1 MKCRF
6 SSLVP
11 IALALVGAPLAA
23 QGSENITAKAENDHP
38 AAAEGP
44 PGDIGSGGAPS
55 QRPGGSSV
63 LSGDW
68 LAIGGGFVFAAN
80 YSGSDEYRV
89 LAVPVVAANFKGIG
103 IRPRAA
109 GLSIN
114 LLEGM
119 RGDVTFSA
127 GPIFRFRGDRTGN
140 FKDEA
145 VEAAGKLDTA
155 LELGL
160 QTGVSFNRVFTR
172 FDRVSVGLDV
182 QFDVAGAHGGKII
195 DPGVSYSTA
204 LNRGTVLALSI
215 GAQYVDDD
223 FAEYYYSVT
232 PEQSAASGLPEFDA
246 DSGWHKAGAT
256 LAMGFDLSGDFR
268 DGGVIMGGALG
279 YRRMLGDAADTPFTS
294 LRGDA
299 NQFTAIFGVA
309 YVF

>member
-1 MKCRF
+1 MKYHF

-11 IALALVGAPLAA
+11 IALAFVATPLAA
-23 QGSENITAKAENDHP
+23 QEAPNADSQSEE
-38 AAAEGP
+38 AASSEPEGP
-44 PGDIGSGGAPS
+44 PAEIAADRPTS
-55 QRPGGSSV
+55 QRPRGSSV

-68 LAIGGGFVFAAN
+68 FAIGGGFVFAAN

-89 LAVPVVAANFKGIG
+89 LTVPVVAANIKGVG

-109 GLSIN
+109 GLSFN

-119 RGDVTFSA
+119 RGDVTFTA

-155 LELGL
+155 FELGV

-172 FDRVSVGLDV
+172 FDRISAGLDV

-195 DPGVSYSTA
+195 NPGVSYSSA
-204 LNRGTVLALSI
+204 LGRGTVISLSM
-215 GAQYVDDD
+215 GAQYVDED
-223 FAEYYYSVT
+223 FADYYYSVT

-268 DGGVIMGGALG
+268 DGGAIIGGALG

-299 NQFTAIFGVA
+299 DQFTAIFGVA

>member
-1 MKCRF
+1 MKCHF

-11 IALALVGAPLAA
+11 FALALVGAPLAA
-23 QGSENITAKAENDHP
+23 QETDDDP
-38 AAAEGP
+38 DQAAEVQSAEAAGP
-44 PGDIGSGGAPS
+44 PADVATDRYGS
-55 QRPGGSSV
+55 QRPRGSSV

-68 LAIGGGFVFAAN
+68 LAVGGGFVVAAN

-89 LAVPVVAANFKGIG
+89 LTVPVVAANFKGIG

-155 LELGL
+155 
-160 QTGVSFNRVFTR
+160 
-172 FDRVSVGLDV
+172 FDRISAGLDV

-195 DPGVSYSTA
+195 DPGVSYSS
-204 LNRGTVLALSI
+204 ALSRGAVI
-215 GAQYVDDD
+215 SLSMGAQYVDGD
-223 FAEYYYSVT
+223 FADYYYSVT

-268 DGGVIMGGALG
+268 DGGVIMGGAIG

-299 NQFTAIFGVA
+299 DQFTAIFGVA

>member
-1 MKCRF
+1 MTHISRF
-6 SSLVP
+6 LFPAVA
-11 IALALVGAPLAA
+11 ALSAMPLAA
-23 QGSENITAKAENDHP
+23 QEADSKSAQKPEGQPTEVA
-38 AAAEGP
+38 GP
-44 PGDIGSGGAPS
+44 PADVVSDQPGPR
-55 QRPGGSSV
+55 RPGGSSV

-68 LAIGGGFVFAAN
+68 FAIGGGFVVAAN

-89 LAVPVVAANFKGIG
+89 LTVPVVAANIKGVG

-109 GLSIN
+109 GLSVN

-140 FKDEA
+140 FKDEV

-155 LELGL
+155 FELGL

-172 FDRVSVGLDV
+172 FDRLSAGLDV

-195 DPGVSYSTA
+195 DPGVSYSSA
-204 LNRGTVLALSI
+204 LGRGTVISLSM
-215 GAQYVDDD
+215 GAQYVDGD
-223 FAEYYYSVT
+223 FADYYYSVS

-268 DGGVIMGGALG
+268 DGGVVMGGALG

-299 NQFTAIFGVA
+299 DQFTAIFGLA

>member
-1 MKCRF
+1 MTQISRLLF
-6 SSLVP
+6 PAVA
-11 IALALVGAPLAA
+11 ALSAMPLAA
-23 QGSENITAKAENDHP
+23 QEADSTSAQNPDGQSTEVA
-38 AAAEGP
+38 GP
-44 PGDIGSGGAPS
+44 PADVVPDRSAPR
-55 QRPGGSSV
+55 RPGGSSV

-68 LAIGGGFVFAAN
+68 FAIGGGFVVAAN

-89 LAVPVVAANFKGIG
+89 LTVPVVAANFKGIG

-109 GLSIN
+109 GLSVN

-140 FKDEA
+140 FKDEV

-155 LELGL
+155 FELGL

-172 FDRVSVGLDV
+172 FDRLSAGLDV

-195 DPGVSYSTA
+195 DPGVSYSSA
-204 LNRGTVLALSI
+204 LGRGTVISLSM
-215 GAQYVDDD
+215 GAQYVDGD
-223 FAEYYYSVT
+223 FADYYYSVS

-268 DGGVIMGGALG
+268 DGGVVMGGALG

-294 LRGDA
+294 FRGDA
-299 NQFTAIFGVA
+299 DQFTAIFGLA

>member
-1 MKCRF
+1 MTHISRF
-6 SSLVP
+6 LFPAVATLS
-11 IALALVGAPLAA
+11 AMPLAA
-23 QGSENITAKAENDHP
+23 QEADSTSAQNPEGQPTEVA
-38 AAAEGP
+38 GP
-44 PGDIGSGGAPS
+44 PADVVSDKPGER
-55 QRPGGSSV
+55 RPGGSSV

-68 LAIGGGFVFAAN
+68 FAIGGGFVVAAN

-89 LAVPVVAANFKGIG
+89 LTVPVVAANIKGVG

-109 GLSIN
+109 GLSVN

-140 FKDEA
+140 FKDEV

-155 LELGL
+155 FELGL

-172 FDRVSVGLDV
+172 FDRLSAGLDV

-195 DPGVSYSTA
+195 DPGVSYSSA
-204 LNRGTVLALSI
+204 LGRGTVISLSM
-215 GAQYVDDD
+215 GAQYVDGD
-223 FAEYYYSVT
+223 FADYYYSVS

-268 DGGVIMGGALG
+268 DGGVVMGGALG

-299 NQFTAIFGVA
+299 DQFTAIFGLA

>member
-1 MKCRF
+1 MKCHF

-11 IALALVGAPLAA
+11 FALALVGAPLAA
-23 QGSENITAKAENDHP
+23 QETDDDP
-38 AAAEGP
+38 DQAAEVQSAEAAGP
-44 PGDIGSGGAPS
+44 PADVATDRYGS
-55 QRPGGSSV
+55 QRPRGSSV

-68 LAIGGGFVFAAN
+68 LAVGGGFVVAAN

-89 LAVPVVAANFKGIG
+89 LTVPVVAANFKGIG

-155 LELGL
+155 FELGL

-172 FDRVSVGLDV
+172 FDRISAGLDV

-195 DPGVSYSTA
+195 DPGVSYSS
-204 LNRGTVLALSI
+204 ALSRGAVI
-215 GAQYVDDD
+215 SLSMGAQYVDGD
-223 FAEYYYSVT
+223 FADYYYSVT

-268 DGGVIMGGALG
+268 DGGVIMGGAIG

-299 NQFTAIFGVA
+299 DQLTAIFGVA

>member
-1 MKCRF
+1 MTHISRF
-6 SSLVP
+6 LFPAVATLS
-11 IALALVGAPLAA
+11 AMPLAA
-23 QGSENITAKAENDHP
+23 QEADSTSAQNPEGQPTEVA
-38 AAAEGP
+38 GP
-44 PGDIGSGGAPS
+44 PADVVSDKPGER
-55 QRPGGSSV
+55 RPGGSSV

-68 LAIGGGFVFAAN
+68 FAIGGGFVVAAN

-89 LAVPVVAANFKGIG
+89 LTVPVVAANIKGVG

-109 GLSIN
+109 GLSVN

-140 FKDEA
+140 FKDEV

-155 LELGL
+155 FELGL

-172 FDRVSVGLDV
+172 FDRLSAGLDV

-195 DPGVSYSTA
+195 DPGVSYSSA
-204 LNRGTVLALSI
+204 LGRGTVISLSM
-215 GAQYVDDD
+215 GAQYVDGD
-223 FAEYYYSVT
+223 FADYYYSVS

-268 DGGVIMGGALG
+268 DGGMVMGGALG

-294 LRGDA
+294 FRGDA
-299 NQFTAIFGVA
+299 DQFTAIFGLA

>member
-1 MKCRF
+1 MTHISRF
-6 SSLVP
+6 LFPAVA
-11 IALALVGAPLAA
+11 ALSAMPLAA
-23 QGSENITAKAENDHP
+23 QEADSTSAQNPDGQSTEVA
-38 AAAEGP
+38 GP
-44 PGDIGSGGAPS
+44 PADAVPDRSGPR
-55 QRPGGSSV
+55 RPGGSSV

-68 LAIGGGFVFAAN
+68 FAIGGGFVVAAN

-89 LAVPVVAANFKGIG
+89 LTVPVVAANFKGIG

-109 GLSIN
+109 GLSVN

-140 FKDEA
+140 FKDEV

-155 LELGL
+155 FELGL

-172 FDRVSVGLDV
+172 FDRISAGLDV

-195 DPGVSYSTA
+195 DPGVSYSSA
-204 LNRGTVLALSI
+204 LGRGTVISLSM
-215 GAQYVDDD
+215 GAQYVDGD
-223 FAEYYYSVT
+223 FADYYYSVT

-268 DGGVIMGGALG
+268 DGGVIMGGALV

-299 NQFTAIFGVA
+299 DQFTAIFGLA